1 MTDKFKE
8 PRGVTEAGRRL
19 PGWMLLA
26 IAAVAIAAYGF
37 FLITSF

>member
-8 PRGVTEAGRRL
+8 PCGVTEAGRRL

-26 IAAVAIAAYGF
+26 IAAVAIAAYAF

>member
-1 MTDKFKE
+1 MADNLKE
-8 PRGVTEAGRRL
+8 RRGVTEAGRRL

-37 FLITSF
+37 FLIMIF